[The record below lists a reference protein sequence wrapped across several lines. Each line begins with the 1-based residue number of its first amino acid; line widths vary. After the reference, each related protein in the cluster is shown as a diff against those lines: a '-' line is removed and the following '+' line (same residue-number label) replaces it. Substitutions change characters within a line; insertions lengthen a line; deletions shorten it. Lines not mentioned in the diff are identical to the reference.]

1 MNLFED
7 LIPETPD
14 PGVSVSYGTV
24 TDDDPLRVRM
34 DGDSSALPIT
44 PASTVVCAVDDRV
57 VVLRHGAQVTVL
69 GIIGGTPAPE
79 PYEPPDPVMRAQA
92 GQVTLSFTS
101 GSTVKETSN
110 ITFSPAFAATPR
122 ILLTLAQENGDII
135 LSTTD
140 QTASVFKVRGTRLS
154 NTFAQNV
161 AVDWLAI
168 PDGALTL

>member
-1 MNLFED
+1 
-7 LIPETPD
+7 
-14 PGVSVSYGTV
+14 
-24 TDDDPLRVRM
+24 
-34 DGDSSALPIT
+34 
-44 PASTVVCAVDDRV
+44 
-57 VVLRHGAQVTVL
+57 
-69 GIIGGTPAPE
+69 
-79 PYEPPDPVMRAQA
+79 MRAQA